1 MAAESNERVLVT
13 GATGAIGPG
22 LVGLLRRQ
30 GYTVRTLSRR
40 PPDRGLL
47 PDEVENVIGD
57 IADPLTVDA
66 AVRDVTT
73 VFHLAA
79 LLHVVDPPASMR
91 AEYERINLAGTKTI
105 VEAAISAGVKRLVF
119 FSTIA
124 VYGNSGGE
132 ILTEE
137 SPTRPSSCYAETK
150 LAAERIVLEAQRADG
165 RPFGTA
171 LRLGAVYG
179 SRIKGNY
186 HRLVRSLARGWFI
199 PIGDGSNRRTLIND
213 KDVANAALLVM
224 REPVAAGQVYN
235 VSDGEFHTL
244 NKIIAAMCEAL
255 GRKAPALSF
264 PERPVR
270 VVANIVGTAAR
281 LGKRAAPINAATV
294 AKFTEDIA
302 VDSSR
307 IQSEIGFRPEVDLKT
322 GWRDAVDEMRKNGD
336 L

>member
-1 MAAESNERVLVT
+1 
-13 GATGAIGPG
+13 
-22 LVGLLRRQ
+22 
-30 GYTVRTLSRR
+30 
-40 PPDRGLL
+40 
-47 PDEVENVIGD
+47 
-57 IADPLTVDA
+57 
-66 AVRDVTT
+66 
-73 VFHLAA
+73 
-79 LLHVVDPPASMR
+79 MR
-91 AEYERINLAGTKTI
+91 AEYERINLAGTRRI
-105 VEAAISAGVKRLVF
+105 VDAAISEGVKRLVF

-124 VYGNSGGE
+124 VYGDSGGE
-132 ILTEE
+132 ILTEA

-150 LAAERIVLEAQRADG
+150 LAAERIVSDAQRADG
-165 RPFGTA
+165 QPLGTV

-186 HRLVRSLARGWFI
+186 HRLVRSLARGRFI

-213 KDVANAALLVM
+213 QDVANVALLVM
-224 REPVAAGQVYN
+224 REPAAAGQIYN

-244 NKIIAAMCEAL
+244 NQIIAAMCDAL
-255 GRKAPALSF
+255 GRKAPARSF
-264 PERPVR
+264 PERPAR

-281 LGKRAAPINAATV
+281 LTKRTAPISAATV

-322 GWRDAVDEMRKNGD
+322 GWSDAVAEMRKNGD